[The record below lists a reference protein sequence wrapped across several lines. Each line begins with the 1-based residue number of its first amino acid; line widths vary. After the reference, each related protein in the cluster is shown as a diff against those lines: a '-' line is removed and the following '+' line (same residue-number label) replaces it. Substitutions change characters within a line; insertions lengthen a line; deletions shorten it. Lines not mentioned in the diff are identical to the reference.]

1 MEPMQPPFYLFYII
15 NNVIHSGHENKYDD
29 SANTARWVYDD
40 YTSASALKRVGNAAD
55 KMLGAQF
62 DQVVGPEN
70 GSV

>member
-1 MEPMQPPFYLFYII
+1 M
-15 NNVIHSGHENKYDD
+15 
-29 SANTARWVYDD
+29 YDD